1 MHSTSSIKC
10 HRLNELFFH
19 EFFKTLKGIL
29 QNMETEGKFP
39 LIFYEVNATLIPSGK
54 GKYK

>member
-29 QNMETEGKFP
+29 QNMETDGKFP